1 MGREYAVFEPGCR
14 HVGLDIKGTNQA
26 NPTAML
32 LSATMML
39 RHLGLDESATRIS
52 QAVYGVI
59 ADGKVRTK
67 DMGGNSSTTDFTNA
81 ILRKM
86 EVA

>member
-1 MGREYAVFEPGCR
+1 MNLLPGKNLFM
-14 HVGLDIKGTNQA
+14 VILTDINSF
-26 NPTAML
+26 
-32 LSATMML
+32 LS
-39 RHLGLDESATRIS
+39 DFRIS

-67 DMGGNSSTTDFTNA
+67 DMGGSSSTTDFTNA

-86 EVA
+86 EVV